1 MTLCSNSTNRML
13 GLWEV
18 FVRHNLTFHQ
28 IFLRFQAVY
37 NVISVFHFVPLQYS
51 LVFDKPFT
59 LLYVSFILVSSY
71 ITPSQIFPFLQFFM
85 TVHRFND
92 SNFRGI
98 YFLGMKGH

>member
-13 GLWEV
+13 GLGEV
-18 FVRHNLTFHQ
+18 FVRYNLTFHQ
-28 IFLRFQAVY
+28 IFLRSQAVY